1 MPTAEYAVAGRS
13 MTVGGVLSR
22 AFGAIGGAPLV
33 YFGVSFALAALPSV
47 LVRLAVPASAFVPAS
62 ITGGL
67 FARMLPAVFAV
78 GLAWMLLYLA
88 AQAILFRATA
98 AQLNGRPEHFGSYVG
113 AAARALLPLVGL
125 GILLTLSVGMGW
137 VLLMVPG
144 LMLAMMWSVAAPA
157 LVVERIG
164 IFESFGRSR
173 YLTSGARWRIF
184 GIFVLVYAI
193 YLIASAVLGLGFG
206 TLSGLTTGGAIRMQS
221 SLTSSILSVVLQ
233 TIFVAISTAIQGTLY
248 IELRDWK
255 DGPMGDRLADI
266 FA

>member
-1 MPTAEYAVAGRS
+1 MATAEHAIAGRG

-22 AFGAIGGAPLV
+22 AFGAIGGAPLL

-47 LVRLAVPASAFVPAS
+47 LIRLAVPASAFVPAS
-62 ITGGL
+62 GTGGG

-78 GLAWMLLYLA
+78 ALAWMLLYLA

-98 AQLNGRPEHFGSYVG
+98 AQLDGRPESFGSYVG
-113 AAARALLPLVGL
+113 RAARALLPLVGL
-125 GILLTLSVGMGW
+125 GILLTLCVGMGW

-184 GIFVLVYAI
+184 GIFVLVYAV
-193 YLIASAVLGLGFG
+193 YLVASAVLGLGFG
-206 TLSGLTTGGAIRMQS
+206 ALSGLTTGGAIRTQPSLVS
-221 SLTSSILSVVLQ
+221 SGLSILLQ
-233 TIFVAISTAIQGTLY
+233 TLFVAISTAIQGTLY
-248 IELRDWK
+248 VELRDWK
-255 DGPMGDRLADI
+255 DGPVGNRLVDI
-266 FA
+266 FV